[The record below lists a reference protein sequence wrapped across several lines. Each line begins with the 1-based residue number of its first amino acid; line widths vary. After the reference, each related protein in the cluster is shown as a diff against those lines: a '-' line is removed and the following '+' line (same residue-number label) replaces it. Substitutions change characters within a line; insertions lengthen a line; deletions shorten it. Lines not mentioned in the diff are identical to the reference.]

1 MSCSADKEVAIGY
14 SGAAEG
20 RPHAMVL
27 EIEPSFVDRGA
38 VVSEF
43 SQYPK
48 EEETLFL
55 PMSYVVQSGA
65 RRVEQSAKCEVTV
78 FPVRVSVNLK
88 AERVEQLEEKK
99 KSIHLTGFEFR
110 ANEVRQ
116 RLQRLMEEGGAEARL
131 KKEKDSQGMFWE
143 KAHSVEGYVE
153 AQVKKVEAVLLRHR
167 ERAAADY
174 SDDDVYRKLVSES
187 LEAARMAESAVIWW
201 LRDKRQFIYLIEGEP
216 LLECQ
221 RRFESFLMLECR
233 RSVEAGAHR
242 VAVVEL
248 CRSRNLLRVD
258 ASERDENGETG
269 LIALAARGGSAD
281 DVRLLV
287 AAGAGVGAVDM
298 LGQSAI
304 YLAAQQGHAEV
315 VEALARAG
323 ADCNQVDTG
332 GTTPLRICSSNGH
345 LRCVEFLLK
354 QGVDVNRARD
364 DGTTPL
370 FMASQNGHCDVVEAL
385 LRGGADVNKV
395 TNVTSDV
402 VTPLYVASHFGR
414 CSVVEALLRGG
425 ADVNKVTNDGNT
437 PLFVAS
443 QNGYCDVV
451 EALLRGGADVNKA
464 RNDGATPLIM
474 ASEDGHCDVVEALLR
489 GGADVNKAFDGDTP
503 LIIAS
508 QMGHRDV
515 VEALLRGGADV
526 NKARNDGD
534 TPVLISSQYGHAVVL
549 SALLAAGGDVSKTLT
564 SGPNKGASALW
575 AAAFSG
581 HSECLQQLLAAGCD
595 VNACTDDGR
604 SPLDIAT
611 AGGHAD
617 MVQQLLLAGATL
629 SRAAAA
635 SISSMQHA
643 VGTLP

>member
-1 MSCSADKEVAIGY
+1 
-14 SGAAEG
+14 
-20 RPHAMVL
+20 
-27 EIEPSFVDRGA
+27 
-38 VVSEF
+38 
-43 SQYPK
+43 
-48 EEETLFL
+48 
-55 PMSYVVQSGA
+55 
-65 RRVEQSAKCEVTV
+65 
-78 FPVRVSVNLK
+78 
-88 AERVEQLEEKK
+88 
-99 KSIHLTGFEFR
+99 LTGFEFR
-110 ANEVRQ
+110 VNEVRQ
-116 RLQRLMEEGGAEARL
+116 RLQRLTEKGGAEARL
-131 KKEKDSQGMFWE
+131 KKEKDSQGTFWK

-174 SDDDVYRKLVSES
+174 SDDDVYRTLVSES
-187 LEAARMAESAVIWW
+187 LQAARMAESAVLLW
-201 LRDKRQFIYLIEGEP
+201 LRDKGQFIHLIEGES

-233 RSVEAGAHR
+233 RSSEAGAHCA
-242 VAVVEL
+242 AVVEL

-269 LIALAARGGSAD
+269 LMALAARGGSAD

-287 AAGAGVGAVDM
+287 AAGADVGAVDT
-298 LGQSAI
+298 LGQSAM
-304 YLAAQQGHAEV
+304 YLAAQQGHAGV

-332 GTTPLRICSSNGH
+332 GTTPLRIGSSNGH

-354 QGVDVNRARD
+354 QG
-364 DGTTPL
+364 
-370 FMASQNGHCDVVEAL
+370 
-385 LRGGADVNKV
+385 
-395 TNVTSDV
+395 
-402 VTPLYVASHFGR
+402 
-414 CSVVEALLRGG
+414 

-437 PLFVAS
+437 PLFMAS

-526 NKARNDGD
+526 NRARNDGG
-534 TPVLISSQYGHAVVL
+534 TPVLISSQHGHAVIL
-549 SALLAAGGDVSKTLT
+549 GALLAAGGDVSKTLT

-575 AAAFSG
+575 LAAFSA
-581 HSECLQQLLAAGCD
+581 HSECLLQLLAADCD

-635 SISSMQHA
+635 SISSSTQ
-643 VGTLP
+643 